1 MTKAD
6 KINFPLRPE
15 AEGMKSCGFGSRVS
29 EFEQA
34 HAYAFANLN
43 MLTLTRSQI

>member
-15 AEGMKSCGFGSRVS
+15 AEGMMPCCFGSRVS

-34 HAYAFANLN
+34 HAYAFAYSSNLSK
-43 MLTLTRSQI
+43 TF